1 MSTRKGSHGL
11 RTLLEWI
18 RTLEL
23 HRTERDVMFVFA
35 EHANY
40 WDGSNSCP
48 GIPTVAR
55 KAKICERRAQQIIRK
70 LRLAGYLIQTRPAR
84 GTLPATYDLAV
95 KIWLSA
101 DSTESTGG
109 KSTFSGGVQSGAARG
124 EISTHAIRKTVRPL
138 STTVLKAPQTAAE
151 EKSNLNAWEKLV
163 PGLQQRVLEQKQTIL
178 WAVGGSMFNYCEEH
192 GLSTADEDR
201 AKGERALW
209 LEACQRA
216 DIWPKVAEQ
225 IADYFYIQA
234 GGRIQPEHAPSAFRS
249 PAKKTAGES
258 S

>member
-18 RTLEL
+18 RTLDL

-55 KAKICERRAQQIIRK
+55 QAKISERRAQQIVSK

-101 DSTESTGG
+101 DSTESTGE
-109 KSTFSGGVQSGAARG
+109 KSTFFGGVQSGAARGEILGEGGVQSGAARG

-138 STTVLKAPQTAAE
+138 STTVKNTERAAV
-151 EKSNLNAWEKLV
+151 KNPWEKL
-163 PGLQQRVLEQKQTIL
+163 PAGLQGRVRRQLELINEAQ
-178 WAVGGSMFNYCEEH
+178 VGSSRTDFVRSRTWDTWRVAC
-192 GLSTADEDR
+192 DR
-201 AKGERALW
+201 AG
-209 LEACQRA
+209 
-216 DIWPKVAEQ
+216 IWPEVGEQ
-225 IADYFYIQA
+225 IADYFDALEYGDYA
-234 GGRIQPEHAPSAFRS
+234 VDRKPPQPEIRSAKARTEK
-249 PAKKTAGES
+249 A
-258 S
+258 